1 MKIERIANFVNGE
14 YFSYSKNVLDVINPN
29 DGEKIAEVVLSEK
42 EDVDYAVKTA
52 IEAQKEWSKLNL
64 KQRSKFF
71 FNYLGLL
78 EKHKTELAL
87 CIKME
92 NGKDIEDAYAEV
104 DKAIE
109 LCEFACS
116 VPQQALTSI
125 SEVSKGIFCNEEK
138 RALGVVASIAPFN
151 FPVMVPHWTILNAIM
166 MGNAMILKPS
176 EVTPISGLKIAELFK
191 KAGFPNGLL
200 NVVNGGKE
208 CVEAICDNENIKA
221 VSFVGSTPVAKIV
234 YKRATSNLKRALCL
248 GGAKNFLILTPDAEP
263 TMAVRDIIASFSG
276 MNGQRCM
283 AASVLVTVGNCDHI
297 VNSIV
302 AEIKKVLDNKDL
314 APIISDVAVNNLKAY
329 VKEAKEKGAEI
340 LVDGSSYETPRKGYF
355 FAPSI
360 ISYGKKIPM
369 NIEEIFGPIL
379 EIIAVDNL
387 EEAIELQNASPY
399 GNGTSI
405 FTQNG
410 KVSEDAVR
418 NLKAGMIGVNIGI
431 PVPREPFSF
440 GGIKESKFGYGDIT
454 GKSSLDFW
462 SELIKV
468 TTKYSGENKIDW
480 MS

>member
-1 MKIERIANFVNGE
+1 MKIDDIENFVNGKC
-14 YFSYSKNVLDVINPN
+14 FSYSKNTLDVINPN
-29 DGEKIAEVVLSEK
+29 DAEIIGRVVLSEK
-42 EDVDYAVKTA
+42 EDVDHAVKVA
-52 IEAQKEWSKLNL
+52 VEAQKEWEQLNF

-71 FNYLGLL
+71 FNYLALL

-87 CIKME
+87 CVKLE

-116 VPQQALTSI
+116 IPQLPLTSI
-125 SEVSKGIFCNEEK
+125 SEVSKGILCNEEK

-176 EVTPISGLKIAELFK
+176 EITPISGLKIAELFK
-191 KAGFPNGLL
+191 KAGFPDGLL

-208 CVEAICDNENIKA
+208 CVEAICDNKDIKA
-221 VSFVGSTPVAKIV
+221 ISFVGSTPVAKIV

-283 AASVLVTVGNCDHI
+283 AASVLITVGDCDHI
-297 VNSIV
+297 VSEIV
-302 AEIKKVLDNKDL
+302 SEVKKIKENKNL
-314 APIISDVAVNNLKAY
+314 PPVITSAAVDNLKAY
-329 VKEAKEKGAEI
+329 MKDAKEKGADI
-340 LVDGSSYETPRKGYF
+340 LVDGSNYETERNGYF

-360 ISYGKKIPM
+360 IDYGKENSM
-369 NIEEIFGPIL
+369 NEEEIFGPIL

-399 GNGTSI
+399 GNGASI

-410 KVSEDAVR
+410 RVSEEAIR
-418 NLKAGMIGVNIGI
+418 GLKAGMLGVNIGI
-431 PVPREPFSF
+431 PVPREPYSF
-440 GGIKESKFGYGDIT
+440 GGVKESKFGYGDIT